1 MKKPSA
7 HRRCWL
13 RPAGTTTTA
22 GMHDCIAVATAH
34 QAAVF
39 RLPKEMQQSHF
50 SDCKK

>member
-1 MKKPSA
+1 MNK
-7 HRRCWL
+7 
-13 RPAGTTTTA
+13 AGITTTA
-22 GMHDCIAVATAH
+22 GMHDCIAVETAH